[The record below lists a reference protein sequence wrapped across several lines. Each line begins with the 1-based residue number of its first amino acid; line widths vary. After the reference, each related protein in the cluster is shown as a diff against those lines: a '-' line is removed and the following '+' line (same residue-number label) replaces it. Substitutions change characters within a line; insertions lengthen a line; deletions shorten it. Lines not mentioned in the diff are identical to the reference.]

1 MIDRAQHSAAYAKG
15 WEAIEG
21 FLSVAGATDTVV
33 ELEER
38 ALVAGLRADANRL
51 ANADHANLVRQSAA
65 AAAQTQAAL
74 ALRDDGGLERLPAT
88 LREAAEL
95 RLRYPAL
102 SARELAERAE
112 PPVTKAAM
120 ARRLQRLVEVA
131 SRG

>member
-1 MIDRAQHSAAYAKG
+1 VIDRSQHAAAYAKG

-38 ALVAGLRADANRL
+38 ALVAGLRAEANRL

-74 ALRDDGGLERLPAT
+74 ALRDAEILERLPAAIQ
-88 LREAAEL
+88 EAAEL
-95 RLRYPAL
+95 RLRHPAL

-112 PPVTKAAM
+112 PRVTKAAM
-120 ARRLQRLVEVA
+120 TRRLARLVDLA
-131 SRG
+131 TRG